1 MEGVPQPGL
10 LLQHRT
16 NHLVTL
22 PTCDL
27 QKESPAEADMRLHC
41 QILTYYCLPQVETE
55 QMYPTCAPVA
65 ETFSA
70 TE

>member
-1 MEGVPQPGL
+1 
-10 LLQHRT
+10 
-16 NHLVTL
+16 
-22 PTCDL
+22 
-27 QKESPAEADMRLHC
+27 MRLHS

-65 ETFSA
+65 ETLSP